1 MEKTYEEIT
10 TALEAIE
17 GVTDIKT
24 YTLINNY
31 GAYFKKDG
39 VKFDLRRWA
48 NCYGTD
54 IGWGVS
60 ITGNYKGLTTYKFDD
75 AIQFIKDW
83 KKD

>member
-24 YTLINNY
+24 YTLVNNY

-48 NCYGTD
+48 NCYGAD
-54 IGWGVS
+54 CGWGVS
-60 ITGNYKGLTTYKFDD
+60 VQGHKGASCTTYDEC
-75 AIQFIKDW
+75 IQFIADW
-83 KKD
+83 KEGK